1 MDTDDFA
8 KVQEALWE
16 ARAKWH
22 NIGIRL
28 DLGVFD
34 LDCINAEQ
42 GFGLEEKFNLM
53 IKTRLKKSEPCTWRE
68 LYDALNHLTVDMPSV
83 ADKLKPK
90 LPKSESDRL
99 QLTFKLNL

>member
-1 MDTDDFA
+1 
-8 KVQEALWE
+8 
-16 ARAKWH
+16 
-22 NIGIRL
+22 
-28 DLGVFD
+28 
-34 LDCINAEQ
+34 
-42 GFGLEEKFNLM
+42 M